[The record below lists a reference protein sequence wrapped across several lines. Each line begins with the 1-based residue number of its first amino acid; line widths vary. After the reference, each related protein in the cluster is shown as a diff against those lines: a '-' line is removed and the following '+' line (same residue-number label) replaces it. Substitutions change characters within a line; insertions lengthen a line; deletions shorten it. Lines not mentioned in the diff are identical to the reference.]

1 MLGFVFSQCR
11 NQSTHLLNGFFLLGL
26 PAAPRKLARRIDDG
40 ACECETYQYAPGV
53 PAYPSRPRLGHSTH
67 ISIEKRFVLLLI
79 LYAIYPSF
87 PITSLNLS
95 LLITYHS
102 LSTYLLALSV
112 ILHAHPAAMMTLSD
126 SYA

>member
-1 MLGFVFSQCR
+1 MMVPVNARPISMLQECPPTR
-11 NQSTHLLNGFFLLGL
+11 HDLALDT
-26 PAAPRKLARRIDDG
+26 AP
-40 ACECETYQYAPGV
+40 TF
-53 PAYPSRPRLGHSTH
+53 
-67 ISIEKRFVLLLI
+67 SIEKRFVLLLI
-79 LYAIYPSF
+79 LYASYPSF
-87 PITSLNLS
+87 PITFLNLS